1 MVVMRRHLA
10 TAPQAPQALRPVG
23 RTGRRAAS
31 ITGMSVTPLR
41 FDGRVALITGGAS
54 GLGFAAAQRLV
65 REGCRVVLAD
75 VNDAALD
82 AACAQLGAGTP
93 RVVMDVGDAAQV
105 RAGVAQALAAAGRI
119 DILVNSAGVSH
130 QGSVLDN
137 PFDAWERVLRINLTG
152 SYLVTQAVAQH
163 MAQRRSGR
171 IVMLASISGQQ
182 VWSGRVAYSSSKAG
196 VVGLMKSCAIDLAPL
211 GITVNA
217 VSPGPIATPQTAALH
232 NEVVRAAVVAATP
245 MARYGR
251 PEEVA
256 DVIAFL
262 ASDDA
267 RWVTGHE
274 LVVDGGLTS
283 AAILY
288 DLARNPQAS

>member
-1 MVVMRRHLA
+1 MHS
-10 TAPQAPQALRPVG
+10 APP
-23 RTGRRAAS
+23 
-31 ITGMSVTPLR
+31 R
-41 FDGRVALITGGAS
+41 FAGRVALITGGAS

-65 REGCRVVLAD
+65 REGCTAVLAD
-75 VNDAALD
+75 VNAQALD
-82 AACAQLGAGTP
+82 AAAASLGAGTQ
-93 RVVMDVGDAAQV
+93 RVVMDVGDATQV
-105 RAGVAQALAAAGRI
+105 QRGVAQALAAAGRI
-119 DILVNSAGVSH
+119 DILVNSAGVSF

-137 PFDAWERVLRINLTG
+137 PLDAWERVLRINLTG
-152 SYLVTQAVAQH
+152 SYLVTQAVARH
-163 MAQRRSGR
+163 MAERRSGR

-245 MARYGR
+245 MARYGK

-267 RWVTGHE
+267 RFVTGHE

-288 DLARNPQAS
+288 DLARNPQT

>member
-1 MVVMRRHLA
+1 MHS
-10 TAPQAPQALRPVG
+10 APP
-23 RTGRRAAS
+23 
-31 ITGMSVTPLR
+31 R
-41 FDGRVALITGGAS
+41 FAGRVALITGGAS

-65 REGCRVVLAD
+65 REGCTAVLAD
-75 VNDAALD
+75 VNAQALD
-82 AACAQLGAGTP
+82 AAAASLGAGTQ
-93 RVVMDVGDAAQV
+93 RVVMDVGDATQV
-105 RAGVAQALAAAGRI
+105 QRGVAQALAAAGRI
-119 DILVNSAGVSH
+119 DILVNSAGVSF

-137 PFDAWERVLRINLTG
+137 PLDAWERVLRINLTG
-152 SYLVTQAVAQH
+152 SYLVTQAVARH
-163 MAQRRSGR
+163 MAERRSGR

-232 NEVVRAAVVAATP
+232 NEVVRAAVAAATP

-267 RWVTGHE
+267 RFVTGHE

-288 DLARNPQAS
+288 DLARNPQT

>member
-1 MVVMRRHLA
+1 
-10 TAPQAPQALRPVG
+10 
-23 RTGRRAAS
+23 
-31 ITGMSVTPLR
+31 
-41 FDGRVALITGGAS
+41 
-54 GLGFAAAQRLV
+54 
-65 REGCRVVLAD
+65 VLAD
-75 VNDAALD
+75 LSDAALD
-82 AACAQLGAGTP
+82 AAAAALGAGTQ
-93 RVVMDVGDAAQV
+93 RVAMDVGDAAQV
-105 RAGVAQALAAAGRI
+105 QGGVAQALAAAGRI
-119 DILVNSAGVSH
+119 DILVNSAGVSF

-137 PFDAWERVLRINLTG
+137 PLDAWERVLRINLTG
-152 SYLVTQAVAQH
+152 SYLVTQAVARH
-163 MAQRRSGR
+163 MAERRSGR
-171 IVMLASISGQQ
+171 IVMIASISGQQ

-196 VVGLMKSCAIDLAPL
+196 VVGLVKSCAIDLAPL

-245 MARYGR
+245 MARYGK

-267 RWVTGHE
+267 RFVTGHE

-288 DLARNPQAS
+288 DLSRNPQP

>member
-1 MVVMRRHLA
+1 MHS
-10 TAPQAPQALRPVG
+10 APP
-23 RTGRRAAS
+23 
-31 ITGMSVTPLR
+31 R
-41 FDGRVALITGGAS
+41 FAGRVALITGGAS

-65 REGCRVVLAD
+65 REGCTAVLAD
-75 VNDAALD
+75 VNAQALEAA
-82 AACAQLGAGTP
+82 AASLGAGTQ
-93 RVVMDVGDAAQV
+93 RVVMDVGDATQV
-105 RAGVAQALAAAGRI
+105 QRGVAQALAAAGRI
-119 DILVNSAGVSH
+119 DILVNSAGVSF

-137 PFDAWERVLRINLTG
+137 PLDAWERVLRINLTG
-152 SYLVTQAVAQH
+152 SYLVTQAVARH
-163 MAQRRSGR
+163 MAERRSGR

-245 MARYGR
+245 MARYGK

-267 RWVTGHE
+267 RFVTGHE

-288 DLARNPQAS
+288 DLARNPQT

>member
-1 MVVMRRHLA
+1 MRLEHK
-10 TAPQAPQALRPVG
+10 T
-23 RTGRRAAS
+23 
-31 ITGMSVTPLR
+31 
-41 FDGRVALITGGAS
+41 ALITGGAS
-54 GLGFAAAQRLV
+54 GIGLATARRL
-65 REGCRVVLAD
+65 LAD
-75 VNDAALD
+75 GASVALAD
-82 AACAQLGAGTP
+82 LNADRLQAACAELGASERVRIYTLDVADAAAVE
-93 RVVMDVGDAAQV
+93 RVVAQV
-105 RAGVAQALAAAGRI
+105 EQEHAAI
-119 DILVNSAGVSH
+119 DILVTSAGISH
-130 QGSVLDN
+130 QGSILDN
-137 PFDAWERVLRINLTG
+137 ALDAWQRVIAINLTG
-152 SYLVTQAVAQH
+152 SYLCAQAVARR
-163 MAQRRSGR
+163 MAPRKSGR

-196 VVGLMKSCAIDLAPL
+196 VVGLMKACAIDLAPH

-232 NEVVRAAVVAATP
+232 GEVVRNAVIGATP
-245 MARYGR
+245 MARYGE

-267 RWVTGHE
+267 RFVTGHE

-288 DLARNPQAS
+288 DLAKNAR

>member
-1 MVVMRRHLA
+1 M
-10 TAPQAPQALRPVG
+10 
-23 RTGRRAAS
+23 
-31 ITGMSVTPLR
+31 
-41 FDGRVALITGGAS
+41 
-54 GLGFAAAQRLV
+54 
-65 REGCRVVLAD
+65 
-75 VNDAALD
+75 
-82 AACAQLGAGTP
+82 
-93 RVVMDVGDAAQV
+93 
-105 RAGVAQALAAAGRI
+105 
-119 DILVNSAGVSH
+119 
-130 QGSVLDN
+130 LDN

-267 RWVTGHE
+267 RFVTGHE

>member
-1 MVVMRRHLA
+1 MRD
-10 TAPQAPQALRPVG
+10 
-23 RTGRRAAS
+23 
-31 ITGMSVTPLR
+31 MSSSTPR
-41 FDGRVALITGGAS
+41 FAGRVALVTGGAS
-54 GLGFAAAQRLV
+54 GLGFAAAQRLA
-65 REGCRVVLAD
+65 REGCTVVLAD
-75 VNDAALD
+75 LNAAALD
-82 AACAQLGAGTP
+82 AAAASLGAGTQ
-93 RVVMDVGDAAQV
+93 RVLMDVGDAAQV
-105 RAGVAQALAAAGRI
+105 RAGVARALAAAGRI

-137 PFDAWERVLRINLTG
+137 PLDAWERVLRINLTG
-152 SYLVTQAVAQH
+152 SYLVTQVVAQH
-163 MAQRRSGR
+163 MAERHKGDGRGGR

-232 NEVVRAAVVAATP
+232 NEVVRAAVAAATP
-245 MARYGR
+245 MARYGQ